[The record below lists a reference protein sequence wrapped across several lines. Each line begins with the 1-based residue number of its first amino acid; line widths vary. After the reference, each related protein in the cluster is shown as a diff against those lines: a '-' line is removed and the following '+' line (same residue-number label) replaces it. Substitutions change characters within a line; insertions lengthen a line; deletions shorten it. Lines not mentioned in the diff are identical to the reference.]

1 MGTFTSGGFS
11 NLTAAAP
18 LNEEDEHDLVLSLIR
33 DLNDLY
39 ATGLCIEPI
48 VDRFME
54 DEVFGPESEKKKQ
67 LLLIGSSHL
76 RRTAVHLDT
85 SKWEV
90 IDLCSGGFR
99 INDKSV
105 SDAIEKVDTLK
116 SDGLLGDYVAIIQL
130 FDNSVYQVGGPG
142 GTRHLPVSDSRGN
155 FHIDGPLLL
164 ADKQGIRDLTSQL
177 TPLIKSLEGSRKIF
191 LTPLARYWLKPCCQD
206 TSHHTNF
213 GASQYLPALGSNIFR
228 LRDFIRDS
236 LYTKRTS
243 NFRVLCPNRMLGI
256 GPQLSDA
263 DARRIGGM
271 WGPDPVHPS
280 EDAYKEMAAAL
291 DAEVSDG
298 NAKYTNSPP
307 PMAGD
312 NSKRSRL
319 DLSSSRQ
326 EWVTGCSATLLRR
339 DTISGGGGQGHCP
352 GS

>member
-1 MGTFTSGGFS
+1 
-11 NLTAAAP
+11 
-18 LNEEDEHDLVLSLIR
+18 
-33 DLNDLY
+33 
-39 ATGLCIEPI
+39 
-48 VDRFME
+48 ME
-54 DEVFGPESEKKKQ
+54 DEVFGPSSDQKKQ

-105 SDAIEKVDTLK
+105 SDAIAKVDTLK
-116 SDGLLGDYVAIIQL
+116 KDGMLSDYVAIIQL

-142 GTRHLPVSDSRGN
+142 GTRHLPVSDNTGN

-164 ADKQGIRDLTSQL
+164 ADKQGIRDLTNQL
-177 TPLIKSLEGSRKIF
+177 TPLIKILEGSKKVF

-206 TSHHTNF
+206 PSHHTNF

-236 LYTKRTS
+236 LYTKRTT

-280 EDAYKEMAAAL
+280 TDAYKEMAAAL

-298 NAKYTNSPP
+298 SAKYTNPP
-307 PMAGD
+307 RSTAGD
-312 NSKRSRL
+312 TNKRSRL

-326 EWVTGCSATLLRR
+326 EWVTGCSATLPRR
-339 DTISGGGGQGHCP
+339 DTISGGGGKGHCP
-352 GS
+352 GSE

>member
-1 MGTFTSGGFS
+1 
-11 NLTAAAP
+11 
-18 LNEEDEHDLVLSLIR
+18 
-33 DLNDLY
+33 
-39 ATGLCIEPI
+39 
-48 VDRFME
+48 
-54 DEVFGPESEKKKQ
+54 
-67 LLLIGSSHL
+67 
-76 RRTAVHLDT
+76 
-85 SKWEV
+85 
-90 IDLCSGGFR
+90 
-99 INDKSV
+99 
-105 SDAIEKVDTLK
+105 
-116 SDGLLGDYVAIIQL
+116 
-130 FDNSVYQVGGPG
+130 
-142 GTRHLPVSDSRGN
+142 
-155 FHIDGPLLL
+155 L

-263 DARRIGGM
+263 DARKIGGM

-280 EDAYKEMAAAL
+280 EDAYKEIAAAI

-298 NAKYTNSPP
+298 TAKYTNSPR

-312 NSKRSRL
+312 NPKRSRL

-326 EWVTGCSATLLRR
+326 EWVTGCSATLPRR
-339 DTISGGGGQGHCP
+339 DTISGGGGQGHRR
-352 GS
+352 GSQWARQRMRSRKLARAWRLQARFPLLPLEEVRKQREVQERLEEIGPFLQ